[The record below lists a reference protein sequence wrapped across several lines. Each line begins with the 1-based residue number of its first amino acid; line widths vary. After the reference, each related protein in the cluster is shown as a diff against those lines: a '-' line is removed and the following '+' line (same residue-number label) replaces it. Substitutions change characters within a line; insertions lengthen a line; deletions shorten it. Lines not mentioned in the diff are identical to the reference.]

1 MLKKEKIQ
9 KKKQGGI
16 TLIALVITIIVLLIL
31 AGVTISTL
39 FGQNGIIENAIKAK
53 EETEEAE
60 KQEQEQIKE
69 LESLIENKGEDVT
82 GFDEEKEV
90 NTPEISNE
98 NKETG
103 LIPIKWNGENW
114 EVCSQDDP
122 TWYNYSNQKITVT
135 NKEGNEEEIEAFTW
149 ANAMLSDGKYKVGEV
164 EEGTEITDIN
174 DLGSMFVWIPRY
186 AYSINEYKVKQD
198 PVAQDGITQ
207 NITKVEFLK
216 GASNIG
222 TTGNTYS
229 KDYNAESVAQG
240 ESTPM
245 IVHPAFTFG
254 GEELKGIWVAKFEAS
269 MEEENL
275 NTIANNDVT
284 NKTIKVVPNKV
295 TWRYIRE
302 GNIFKNCLNMKENE
316 KYKLPENADTHQMK
330 NSEWGAV
337 SYLSAS
343 QYGKIP
349 AKNDLAESYTENGQT
364 KYREYAGEKDYI
376 ANVNQSTTGNATGIY
391 DMNGGAWEYVA
402 AYWDN
407 GTSYLGTNGTEDIF
421 QKNADNYYELKKEYI
436 KYFDKYEVGELEKT
450 QGATIW
456 NMKNTEGNK
465 KSYEIAKDRV
475 NLMKNIKGDAMFEAI
490 NESSYYGRYGKA
502 TTQNGKEY
510 AKFNYQTWLKPTIDS
525 EGNLIDTGEG
535 ILWQYGRGL
544 YGDDYTLVGTY
555 NLPFVLRGGIWGSG
569 AATGVFASYSLY
581 GSPYYYRRFSSGGC
595 GVALFDL
602 SLAFESL
609 FIQQKL

>member
-1 MLKKEKIQ
+1 MEKEVKRTKEKA
-9 KKKQGGI
+9 I

-98 NKETG
+98 NEETG
-103 LIPIKWNGENW
+103 LIPLKWNGENW

-222 TTGNTYS
+222 TTGNTYLE
-229 KDYNAESVAQG
+229 DYNAESVAQG

-275 NTIANNDVT
+275 NTTANNDVT

-391 DMNGGAWEYVA
+391 DMNGGAWEYVV

-421 QKNADNYYELKKEYI
+421 QKNAENYYELKAEYI

-456 NMKNTEGNK
+456 NMKNTEGNQ
-465 KSYEIAKDRV
+465 KSYKIAKDRV

-490 NESSYYGRYGKA
+490 NEWSYYGRYGNKYTVTNA
-502 TTQNGKEY
+502 DGSKTEY
-510 AKFNYQTWLKPTIDS
+510 AEFNYQAWLKPTIDS
-525 EGNLIDTGEG
+525 EGNLTDTGEG
-535 ILWQYGRGL
+535 TLWQYGRGL
-544 YGDDYTLVGTY
+544 YGDDNTLVGTY
-555 NLPFVLRGGIWGSG
+555 NLPFVRRGGDWNNGT
-569 AATGVFASYSLY
+569 ATGVFASDGDY
-581 GSPYYYRRFSSGGC
+581 GNPGNSKRFSSCGC
-595 GVALFDL
+595 VVAL
-602 SLAFESL
+602 
-609 FIQQKL
+609 IKL